1 MGSKLK
7 FQFDKKAIPYL
18 LGLLVIIGLV
28 FYWRVGSEKTP
39 GDFNV
44 RTGNYRLEDG
54 RYEDA
59 VKEFTA
65 ALEKNPDH
73 VLARLGLAITYMQ
86 MEKIDEAMQ
95 EFNQVIEKN
104 PDLAV
109 AYADRGILND
119 RLGRHKE
126 ALADYK
132 KAIELDAEILE
143 GPGWLW
149 RFMRNIDEKP
159 PTIKDRAAYLEAE
172 LAKPEEE
179 RLLRIPDKDE
189 KQRMYKIED

>member
-1 MGSKLK
+1 MGRKLE
-7 FQFDKKAIPYL
+7 FDKRAIPYI
-18 LGLLVIIGLV
+18 LGLLVIIGLI

-39 GDFNV
+39 GDLNV
-44 RTGNYRLEDG
+44 KTGNYRLEDG
-54 RYEDA
+54 QYEAA
-59 VKEFTA
+59 VKEFSE
-65 ALEKNPDH
+65 ALRKNPDH
-73 VLARLGLAITYMQ
+73 AMARLGLAVTYMQ
-86 MEKIDEAMQ
+86 MKKNTEAMAEFDRVIAQ
-95 EFNQVIEKN
+95 E

-119 RLGRHKE
+119 RLGNYQE

-132 KAIELDAEILE
+132 KAIALDEEILK

-172 LAKPEEE
+172 LAKPGEE
-179 RLLRIPDKDE
+179 RVLRVPEADK
-189 KQRMYKIED
+189 KQRMYKIDD